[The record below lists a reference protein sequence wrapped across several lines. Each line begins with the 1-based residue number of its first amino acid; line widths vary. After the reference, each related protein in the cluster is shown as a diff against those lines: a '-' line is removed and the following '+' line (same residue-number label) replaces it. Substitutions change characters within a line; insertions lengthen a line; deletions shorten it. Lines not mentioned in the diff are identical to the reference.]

1 MKNRDYKQFE
11 KDGIYHIY
19 NRGVGK
25 MKIFEDDKDFR
36 VFLHRLKENLF
47 PEKKKAENFIL
58 KKKVYERKLLPPK
71 SFDLICY
78 CLMPNHFH
86 LLMQQKTDL
95 PISKL
100 VSKICTGYSMYFN
113 KKHDRIGTLFQDA
126 FKAVRIENNEQL
138 LWISLYIH
146 GNPQKS
152 KLVEKPENYK
162 WSSLLDYIKL
172 SHNTLCKK
180 DILLGQF
187 NSSESYFKYF
197 KDPEENKRAQ
207 NQMVGFQDL
216 FIDEDFLEN
225 LS

>member
-11 KDGIYHIY
+11 KGGIYHIY

-25 MKIFEDDKDFR
+25 MKIFGDEKDFK
-36 VFLHRLKENLF
+36 VFLYRLKENLF
-47 PEKKKAENFIL
+47 PLKKEEDFIL
-58 KKKVYERKLLPPK
+58 KRKIYKRKLLPQK

-86 LLMQQKTDL
+86 LLIQQKTDL

-100 VSKICTGYSMYFN
+100 ILKVCTGYSMYFN
-113 KKHDRIGTLFQDA
+113 KKYDRVGSLFQGI
-126 FKAVRIENNEQL
+126 FKAVPIENNEQL
-138 LWISLYIH
+138 LWTSLYIH
-146 GNPQKS
+146 ENPQKS
-152 KLVEKPENYK
+152 GLVKKIEDYK
-162 WSSLLDYIKL
+162 WSSFLDYTET
-172 SHNTLCKK
+172 NRDTLCKK

-187 NSSESYFKYF
+187 NSPKSYLKYF
-197 KDPEENKRAQ
+197 KDPEENKKAQ
-207 NQMVGFQDL
+207 DQMIGFQDL